1 MRRYLLTSQMIHNQS
16 IASSLA
22 KLLGKPFSE
31 SRVAYIATSYNGANI
46 NLLDDKTWLVDN
58 INSVHRLGWNKF
70 YILDIAAMNGLDSS
84 TWMPMIDD
92 ADVIVMGGGANFFL
106 SYWLNESGLM
116 QKLAKMLKDKVYVGA
131 SAGSMLLMPLLAT
144 SSNALDEFKKGNW
157 DIKLNQLGPESRRSD
172 KTLNLVDFL
181 IRPHYSSSSKY
192 NDELLQKVSSKF
204 NLPLYALDDDSAIEV
219 NGSDVSVISEGE
231 WKLFKP

>member
-1 MRRYLLTSQMIHNQS
+1 M
-16 IASSLA
+16 
-22 KLLGKPFSE
+22 
-31 SRVAYIATSYNGANI
+31 
-46 NLLDDKTWLVDN
+46 
-58 INSVHRLGWNKF
+58 
-70 YILDIAAMNGLDSS
+70 LDIAAINGLDTS

-157 DIKLNQLGPESRRSD
+157 DIKFNQLGPESRRSD